1 MRSLLMRI
9 CAKLSCRSSLDM
21 RLADKFAEILI
32 LNFLHDGTILS
43 YCLFFD
49 FDTLKSLLC
58 SIRNDLQSIT
68 ELAAFSAFLC
78 VKHTNLAEFSLKSI
92 QTNLVESKLEIIVEA
107 ECSSR
112 IVV

>member
-1 MRSLLMRI
+1 MRSLSMRI

-32 LNFLHDGTILS
+32 LNILHDGTILS
-43 YCLFFD
+43 YYLFFD

-68 ELAAFSAFLC
+68 ELAAFSAF
-78 VKHTNLAEFSLKSI
+78 HTNLAEYSLKSFA
-92 QTNLVESKLEIIVEA
+92 TLNA
-107 ECSSR
+107 PW
-112 IVV
+112 

>member
-1 MRSLLMRI
+1 
-9 CAKLSCRSSLDM
+9 M

-32 LNFLHDGTILS
+32 LNILHDGTILS
-43 YCLFFD
+43 YCLFLD
-49 FDTLKSLLC
+49 FDTVKSLLC

-68 ELAAFSAFLC
+68 ELAAFSASLC